1 MDDFEQAE
9 KASADSSRHKHKIG
23 RMRRIL
29 ADSMPFLQSRH
40 FICSNLIVKWLDQ
53 LFNISSQGST
63 VRKELL
69 AGIATFA
76 AMSYILVV
84 NPSMLAKTG
93 MPQDALIT
101 VTAVAAAFGCFLM
114 AWMTNYPIALAPGM
128 GTNAYFTFVICI
140 GMKVPWQ
147 AALAMTFWNGVIF
160 LILSI
165 TGLRKKIAE
174 SLPNGMKVGI
184 QVGIGFFIAFIGLKN
199 VGIVV
204 NDDATLVAVGSLKSP
219 ASILVIVGVILM
231 TVLSIKKVPG
241 AILFSILGI
250 TFLGFFI
257 SSGGSPITP
266 TPSGIV
272 SAPAGIG
279 ETFLQLNFWYPFQFW
294 KEALPVILTLLIL
307 DLFDSIGT
315 LVGLSRR
322 AKLVDENGNMP
333 NMGKALTADSIAT
346 MGGALLGTSTT
357 TSYVESAVGIESG
370 GKTGLTSVACGFCF
384 LLALI
389 FTPILTIVPAV
400 ATAPALV
407 MVGVFMA
414 QGLKELNFEDL
425 SEVAPAFITMLMI
438 PLTFSITEGIGIGL
452 VVFVFVMILLNRM
465 REVPLFSYLVAA
477 LFLVYYG
484 LK

>member
-1 MDDFEQAE
+1 
-9 KASADSSRHKHKIG
+9 
-23 RMRRIL
+23 
-29 ADSMPFLQSRH
+29 MPFLQPRH
-40 FICSNLIVKWLDQ
+40 FICSNPIVKWLDQ
-53 LFNISSQGST
+53 LFNVSSHGST

-84 NPSMLAKTG
+84 NPSILSEAG
-93 MPQDALIT
+93 MPREALIT
-101 VTAVAAAFGCFLM
+101 VTAIAAAFGCFLM
-114 AWMTNYPIALAPGM
+114 AAMTNYPIALAPGM
-128 GTNAYFTFVICI
+128 GTNSYFAFVICI
-140 GMKVPWQ
+140 GMGVSWQ
-147 AALAMTFWNGVIF
+147 NALAMTFWNGLVF
-160 LILSI
+160 LILSV

-174 SLPNGMKVGI
+174 SLPNGLKVGI

-204 NDDATLVAVGSLKSP
+204 NHDATLVAVGSLKSP

-231 TVLSIKKVPG
+231 TVLSVKKFPG
-241 AILFSILGI
+241 AILLSILGI
-250 TFLGFFI
+250 TAIGFFVT
-257 SSGGSPITP
+257 SGGSPITA
-266 TPSGIV
+266 TPSGVV
-272 SAPAGIG
+272 SAPAGFSD
-279 ETFLQLNFWYPFQFW
+279 TFLQLNIWYPFQNLAA
-294 KEALPVILTLLIL
+294 ALPIILTLLIL

-322 AKLVDENGNMP
+322 AKLLDEEGNMP

-370 GKTGLTSVACGFCF
+370 GKTGLTAIACGICF

-414 QGLKELNFEDL
+414 QGLRELNFDDL

-465 REVPLFSYLVAA
+465 KEVPIFSYLVAV
-477 LFLVYYG
+477 LFLVYYAM
-484 LK
+484 K

>member
-1 MDDFEQAE
+1 M
-9 KASADSSRHKHKIG
+9 
-23 RMRRIL
+23 
-29 ADSMPFLQSRH
+29 
-40 FICSNLIVKWLDQ
+40 KWLDQ

-84 NPSMLAKTG
+84 NPSILGEAG
-93 MPQDALIT
+93 MPREALIT
-101 VTAVAAAFGCFLM
+101 VTAIAAAFGCFLM
-114 AWMTNYPIALAPGM
+114 AAMTNYPIALAPGM
-128 GTNAYFTFVICI
+128 GTNSYFAFVICL
-140 GMKVPWQ
+140 GMGVRWQ
-147 AALAMTFWNGVIF
+147 DALALTFWNGLVF
-160 LILSI
+160 LILSV
-165 TGLRKKIAE
+165 TGLRKKIAA
-174 SLPNGMKVGI
+174 SLPNGLKVGI

-204 NDDATLVAVGSLKSP
+204 NHDATLVAVGSLKSP
-219 ASILVIVGVILM
+219 ASILVVIGVILM
-231 TVLSIKKVPG
+231 TVLSVKKFPG

-250 TFLGFFI
+250 TALGFFVT
-257 SSGGSPITP
+257 SGGSAITA
-266 TPSGIV
+266 TPSGVV

-279 ETFLQLNFWYPFQFW
+279 ETFMQLNILFPFQNLAA
-294 KEALPVILTLLIL
+294 ALPIILTLLIL

-322 AKLVDENGNMP
+322 AKLLDENGNMP
-333 NMGKALTADSIAT
+333 GMGKALTADSIAT

-370 GKTGLTSVACGFCF
+370 GKTGLTAVACGICF

-414 QGLKELNFEDL
+414 QGLKELNFDDL

-465 REVPLFSYLVAA
+465 KEVPIFSYLVAA

>member
-1 MDDFEQAE
+1 M
-9 KASADSSRHKHKIG
+9 
-23 RMRRIL
+23 L
-29 ADSMPFLQSRH
+29 LLQPCH
-40 FICSNLIVKWLDQ
+40 FVYLTLFVKWIDQ
-53 LFNISSQGST
+53 LFNISPQGST
-63 VRKELL
+63 IRTEIL
-69 AGIATFA
+69 AGMTTFA
-76 AMSYILVV
+76 AMAYILVV
-84 NPSMLAKTG
+84 NPSVLSEAG
-93 MPQDALIT
+93 MPREAVIT
-101 VTAVAAAFGCFLM
+101 VTAIAAALGCFLM

-128 GTNAYFTFVICI
+128 GTNSYFAYVICL
-140 GMKVPWQ
+140 GMGVKWE
-147 AALAMTFWNGVIF
+147 AALAMVFWNGLVF

-174 SLPNGMKVGI
+174 SLPNGLKVGI

-204 NDDATLVAVGSLKSP
+204 NHDATLVTVGSLKSP
-219 ASILVIVGVILM
+219 SSILVIVGIILM
-231 TVLSIKKVPG
+231 TVLSIKKFPG
-241 AILFSILGI
+241 AILLSILGI
-250 TFLGFFI
+250 TALGFFI
-257 SSGGSPITP
+257 TSGGSVITSP
-266 TPSGIV
+266 PAGII
-272 SAPAGIG
+272 SLPAGIG
-279 ETFLQLNFWYPFQFW
+279 ETFMKLDIWYPFIYW
-294 KEALPVILTLLIL
+294 KAALPVVLTLLIL

-357 TSYVESAVGIESG
+357 TSYIESAVGIESG
-370 GKTGLTSVACGFCF
+370 GKTGLTAVVCGICF

-389 FTPILTIVPAV
+389 FTPILTIIPAV

-414 QGLKELNFEDL
+414 QGMKELNFDDL
-425 SEVAPAFITMLMI
+425 VEVAPAFLTMLLI

-452 VVFVFVMILLNRM
+452 VVFVAVMILLNRM
-465 REVPLFSYLVAA
+465 KEVPVFSYMVAA

>member
-1 MDDFEQAE
+1 
-9 KASADSSRHKHKIG
+9 
-23 RMRRIL
+23 
-29 ADSMPFLQSRH
+29 MPHLQLWH
-40 FICSNLIVKWLDQ
+40 FVCFSPPVKWLDQ
-53 LFNISSQGST
+53 LFNVSSQGST

-69 AGIATFA
+69 AGLTTFA
-76 AMSYILVV
+76 AMAYILVV
-84 NPSMLAKTG
+84 NPSILAAAG
-93 MPQDALIT
+93 MPQEALIT
-101 VTAVAAAFGCFLM
+101 VTAIAAALGCFLM

-128 GTNAYFTFVICI
+128 GTNSYFAFVICL
-140 GMKVPWQ
+140 GMGVPWQ
-147 AALAMTFWNGVIF
+147 AALSMTFWNGLVF
-160 LILSI
+160 LILSV
-165 TGLRKKIAE
+165 TGMRKKIAE
-174 SLPNGMKVGI
+174 SLPNGLKVGI

-204 NDDATLVAVGSLKSP
+204 NHDATLVTVGSLKAP
-219 ASILVIVGVILM
+219 ASILVIVGVIFM
-231 TVLSIKKVPG
+231 TVLSIKKMPG
-241 AILFSILGI
+241 AILLSILGI
-250 TFLGFFI
+250 TVIGFFVT
-257 SSGGSPITP
+257 SGGAPITATP
-266 TPSGIV
+266 TGII

-279 ETFLQLNFWYPFQFW
+279 ETFMQLDILYPFTYW
-294 KEALPVILTLLIL
+294 KAALPVILTLLIL

-322 AKLVDENGNMP
+322 AKLLDENGNMP

-357 TSYVESAVGIESG
+357 TSYIESAVGIESG
-370 GKTGLTSVACGFCF
+370 GKTGLTAVACGICF

-414 QGLKELNFEDL
+414 QGLKELNFDDL
-425 SEVAPAFITMLMI
+425 SEVAPAFLTMIMI

-452 VVFVFVMILLNRM
+452 VTFVFVMILLNRIK
-465 REVPLFSYLVAA
+465 EVPIFSYLVTA
-477 LFLVYYG
+477 LFLIYYA

>member
-1 MDDFEQAE
+1 
-9 KASADSSRHKHKIG
+9 
-23 RMRRIL
+23 
-29 ADSMPFLQSRH
+29 
-40 FICSNLIVKWLDQ
+40 VKWLDQ
-53 LFNISSQGST
+53 IFNVSPQGST
-63 VRKELL
+63 VRTEIL
-69 AGIATFA
+69 AGITTFA
-76 AMSYILVV
+76 AMAYILVV
-84 NPSMLAKTG
+84 NPSILSEAG
-93 MPQDALIT
+93 MPREAVIT
-101 VTAVAAAFGCFLM
+101 VTALAAALGCFLM

-128 GTNAYFTFVICI
+128 GTNSYFAYVICL
-140 GMKVPWQ
+140 GMGVAWE
-147 AALAMTFWNGVIF
+147 AALAMVFWNGVVF

-174 SLPNGMKVGI
+174 SLPNGLKVGV

-204 NDDATLVAVGSLKSP
+204 SHDATFVAVGSLKSP
-219 ASILVIVGVILM
+219 ASILVILGVILM
-231 TVLSIKKVPG
+231 TVLSIKKFPG
-241 AILFSILGI
+241 AILLSILGI
-250 TFLGFFI
+250 TALGFFI
-257 SSGGSPITP
+257 TSGGSAITAP
-266 TPSGIV
+266 PSGII
-272 SAPAGIG
+272 SLPSGIG
-279 ETFLQLNFWYPFQFW
+279 ETFLKLKIWYPFTHWQA
-294 KEALPVILTLLIL
+294 ALPVVLTLLIL

-315 LVGLSRR
+315 LIGLSRR

-370 GKTGLTSVACGFCF
+370 GKTGLTAVVCGICF

-414 QGLKELNFEDL
+414 QGMKELNFDDL
-425 SEVAPAFITMLMI
+425 VEVAPAFLTMLLI

-465 REVPLFSYLVAA
+465 KEVPVFSYFVAG

-484 LK
+484 MK

>member
-1 MDDFEQAE
+1 M
-9 KASADSSRHKHKIG
+9 
-23 RMRRIL
+23 L
-29 ADSMPFLQSRH
+29 LLQPCH
-40 FICSNLIVKWLDQ
+40 FVYLTLFVKWIDQ
-53 LFNISSQGST
+53 LFNISPQGST
-63 VRKELL
+63 IRTEIL
-69 AGIATFA
+69 AGITTFA
-76 AMSYILVV
+76 AMAYILVV
-84 NPSMLAKTG
+84 NPSVLSEAG
-93 MPQDALIT
+93 MPREAVIT
-101 VTAVAAAFGCFLM
+101 VTAIAAALGCFLM

-128 GTNAYFTFVICI
+128 GTNSYFAYVICL
-140 GMKVPWQ
+140 GMGVKWE
-147 AALAMTFWNGVIF
+147 AALAMVFWNGLVF

-174 SLPNGMKVGI
+174 SLPNGLKVGI

-204 NDDATLVAVGSLKSP
+204 NHDATLVTVGSLKSP
-219 ASILVIVGVILM
+219 SSILVIVGIILM
-231 TVLSIKKVPG
+231 TVLSIKKFPG
-241 AILFSILGI
+241 AILLSILGI
-250 TFLGFFI
+250 TALGFFI
-257 SSGGSPITP
+257 TSGGSAITSP
-266 TPSGIV
+266 PAGII
-272 SAPAGIG
+272 SLPAGIG
-279 ETFLQLNFWYPFQFW
+279 ETFMKLDIWYPFIYW
-294 KEALPVILTLLIL
+294 KAALPVVLTLLIL

-357 TSYVESAVGIESG
+357 TSYIESAVGIESG
-370 GKTGLTSVACGFCF
+370 GKTGLTAVVCGICF

-414 QGLKELNFEDL
+414 QGMKELNFDDL
-425 SEVAPAFITMLMI
+425 VEVAPAFLTMLLI

-452 VVFVFVMILLNRM
+452 VVFVAVMILLNRM
-465 REVPLFSYLVAA
+465 KEVPVFSYMVAA